1 LNNALSARRGY
12 RFGSRLDHCGES
24 TMKPS
29 TLFLIGV
36 IVTGLVATGFTL
48 VHIAI
53 AMAVITIMIASLLEW
68 LK

>member
-1 LNNALSARRGY
+1 
-12 RFGSRLDHCGES
+12 
-24 TMKPS
+24 MKPS